1 MKTKQAIQHL
11 IKSEAFKE
19 KAKQRNSEGAK
30 YRMFLKRF
38 NDGELSDGNAIEMLL
53 AHGYSLD
60 IKGRKVQ

>member
-1 MKTKQAIQHL
+1 MKTKQAITHL
-11 IKSEAFKE
+11 INSEAFKE

-38 NDGELSDGNAIEMLL
+38 NDGELTDGNAVEMLL

-60 IKGRKVQ
+60 IKFKQVK